1 MRLNKKCLSLKEEK
15 TLLTKQMVG
24 KSKVEVFTEKLEST
38 CVFIDRQEFIFK
50 INGSTSKELNFHI
63 HELYQIYTI
72 IQKAM
77 IEYVQNE
84 VIPKLDTRHV
94 QLMIEAEGG
103 TDRETRKKDQL
114 YDYQLDRL
122 SKVYSN
128 LAKGVYCGHTRN
140 GDHHYLNFS
149 KI

>member
-1 MRLNKKCLSLKEEK
+1 
-15 TLLTKQMVG
+15 
-24 KSKVEVFTEKLEST
+24 
-38 CVFIDRQEFIFK
+38 
-50 INGSTSKELNFHI
+50 
-63 HELYQIYTI
+63 
-72 IQKAM
+72 M

-103 TDRETRKKDQL
+103 TDRETRKKDNL

-122 SKVYSN
+122 SKAYSN
-128 LAKGVYCGHTRN
+128 LAKGIYCAHTRN